1 MDPED
6 PLQLP
11 TGTAVTITPDDYAK
25 DPVTGEVAATTPQ
38 SISIRR
44 HDAQVG
50 DVVVHFPKIGYDVTR
65 A

>member
-1 MDPED
+1 M
-6 PLQLP
+6 
-11 TGTAVTITPDDYAK
+11 TITPDDYAK
-25 DPVTGEVAATTPQ
+25 DPVTGELAATTSQ

-50 DVVVHFPKIGYDVTR
+50 DVVVHFPKIGYDIAR